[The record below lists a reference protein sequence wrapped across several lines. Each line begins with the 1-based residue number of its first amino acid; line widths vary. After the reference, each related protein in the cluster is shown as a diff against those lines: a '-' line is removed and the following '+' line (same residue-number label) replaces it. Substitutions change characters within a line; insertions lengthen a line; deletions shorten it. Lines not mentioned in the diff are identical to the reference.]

1 MKVLDIID
9 LQDYSLDYKVD
20 ERFASRAIVFKGN
33 NLMMVHSNLGEYKFP
48 GGGIEDEESPIDG
61 LIREVREET
70 GLIVLKDSIKEYGEI
85 IEKRKSSILD
95 NTIFVHHSYYYIC
108 NVEENVYNQI
118 LDDYELEECF
128 ELVEINPKDAYE
140 YNTKSSIKHTL
151 RENKVL
157 EFIMK
162 DL

>member
-1 MKVLDIID
+1 MKVLDVID

-20 ERFASRAIVFKGN
+20 ERFASRAIIFKGN

-48 GGGIEDEESPIDG
+48 GGGIEYGESPIDA

-70 GLIVLKDSIKEYGEI
+70 GLMVFRDSIKEYGEI
-85 IEKRKSSILD
+85 IEKRKSSIFD

-108 NVEENVYNQI
+108 NVEDSINSQL
-118 LDDYELEECF
+118 LDEYEKEEGF
-128 ELVEINPKDAYE
+128 RLVEIEPNVAYE
-140 YNTKSSIKHTL
+140 YNKKSSIKHTL

-157 EFIMK
+157 ELLMK
-162 DL
+162 DC

>member
-1 MKVLDIID
+1 MRVLDIID
-9 LQDYSLDYKVD
+9 LHDYSLDYKVD
-20 ERFASRAIVFKGN
+20 ERFASRAIILKSN

-48 GGGIEDEESPIDG
+48 GGGIEHGESPIDA

-70 GLIVLKDSIKEYGEI
+70 GLIVLRDSIKEYGEI
-85 IEKRKSSILD
+85 IEKRKSSMLD
-95 NTIFVHHSYYYIC
+95 KTIFIHHSYYYIC

-140 YNTKSSIKHTL
+140 YNKESSIKHTL

>member
-1 MKVLDIID
+1 MRVLDVID

-20 ERFASRAIVFKGN
+20 ERFASRAIIFKGN

-48 GGGIEDEESPIDG
+48 GGGIEYGESPIDA

-70 GLIVLKDSIKEYGEI
+70 GLIVLRDSIKEYGEI

-95 NTIFVHHSYYYIC
+95 KTIFVHHSYYYIC
-108 NVEENVYNQI
+108 NVEENVYNQK
-118 LDDYELEECF
+118 LDDYEQEESF
-128 ELVEINPKDAYE
+128 ELVGINPQNAYE
-140 YNTKSSIKHTL
+140 YNKKSSIKHTL

-157 EFIMK
+157 EYIIK